1 MWDFK
6 SPQYCCLL
14 SSCLFMSA
22 NTCYLYLSAPMLGPD
37 MSAYISNGT
46 GRLIWVLESLSIEP
60 KFPGAG
66 VSLLEGGVRSKGVL
80 GSCWCTGR

>member
-1 MWDFK
+1 
-6 SPQYCCLL
+6 
-14 SSCLFMSA
+14 
-22 NTCYLYLSAPMLGPD
+22 

-60 KFPGAG
+60 KCPGAG